1 MMERPTNLP
10 PRCPGAMANLAT
22 KVQQVG
28 LLWFLALGVSAALV
42 GAGRRWPDPLPPS
55 AGTIWILLLLPPL
68 AMALWLLR
76 GWSVPPA
83 GQGGQ
88 SEALTQE
95 QR

>member
-1 MMERPTNLP
+1 MMVRSINLP
-10 PRCPGAMANLAT
+10 PRGPGAMANLAT

-42 GAGRRWPDPLPPS
+42 AAGRRWPDPLPLSSGP
-55 AGTIWILLLLPPL
+55 IWILLLLPPL

-76 GWSVPPA
+76 GWSLPPA